1 MERRWRFGFL
11 LALCSPQSRQ
21 HCRTSQLIEPPSVT
35 LALVTDLR
43 FTGKT
48 PDGVHVTLADSDGNE
63 FTLRISD
70 TLRASVNQQRLS
82 SVPDESE
89 EFLSVKDIQRRL
101 RHGESAQDIARE
113 SGTSIEKIE
122 RFSSPIVQER
132 SFIID
137 KAHAVIVR
145 REPGQDPITLFDAVI
160 SRLAPRNISQ
170 EDLAWNA
177 WRHPDGTWSLSLS
190 YPNSDGHGDAIWE
203 FDPTRRS
210 VVAQDENARWMMG
223 DAQGVSKIAERAR
236 SESGLIYTDE
246 QAPAPIRITSAPEPI
261 KNEPPR
267 LVALREEP
275 DESSARDGV
284 VGRAKVPSW
293 DEIMFG
299 AGAVKKD
306 DEDEFN

>member
-1 MERRWRFGFL
+1 M
-11 LALCSPQSRQ
+11 
-21 HCRTSQLIEPPSVT
+21 
-35 LALVTDLR
+35 TDLR

-203 FDPTRRS
+203 FDATRRS

-261 KNEPPR
+261 RNEPPR